1 MTFPKNALLLSGG
14 GARAAYQV
22 GVVKAITDYSANVIN
37 NNKKIFDIF
46 CGVSAGGI
54 NALDLACGND
64 SPVVAIDRLVEKW
77 QNFHVNQVYRTD
89 NISIIKNAYP
99 WLRTLIPFQKNKPF
113 KNLPMSFLDNS
124 PLKSLL
130 DTISY
135 ERVQEL
141 IKLKELYACSITCS
155 SYHTGQ
161 SVTFFEGDDEI
172 KEWEKDRRIGVRN
185 KLNTD
190 HLLASSAL
198 PMIFP
203 AQKIKSEWFGDGSMR
218 QQAPLSPAIHLGA
231 DRILV
236 IGTGKNAQFN
246 AHSLVNSEITL
257 PMNDKPY
264 PSLAQIGGHIL
275 NGLFVDNLFS
285 DIDRLKRTNE
295 MLKKFNKSDDISIRN
310 IDLLIINPSRKIDE
324 VASQFVHELP
334 KSILKLLS
342 RIGATERLG
351 GGLASYLLFESSYCK
366 ELIQIGYEDAWKK
379 RKEIGDFLKL

>member
-1 MTFPKNALLLSGG
+1 MKTQKNALLLSGG

-22 GVVKAITDYSANVIN
+22 GVMKAISDYFSHIQMAETR
-37 NNKKIFDIF
+37 IFDIF

-64 SPVVAIDRLVEKW
+64 NHVVAINSLVEKW
-77 QNFHVNQVYRTD
+77 QNFHVDQVYRTD
-89 NISIIKNAYP
+89 NISIMKNAYP
-99 WLRTLIPFQKNKPF
+99 WLKTMIPFQKNKPS
-113 KNLPMSFLDNS
+113 KSNPMSFLDNS

-130 DTISY
+130 DNIPYTK
-135 ERVQEL
+135 VQDL
-141 IKLKELYACSITCS
+141 INKNHLHACSITCS

-161 SVTFFEGDDEI
+161 SVTFFEGKEDI
-172 KEWEKDRRIGVRN
+172 KEWEKERRIGVRH

-198 PMIFP
+198 PLIFP

-218 QQAPLSPAIHLGA
+218 QQAPLSPAVHLGA
-231 DRILV
+231 DKILV
-236 IGTGKNAQFN
+236 IGTGKNAQFS
-246 AHSLVNSEITL
+246 ARSLMNNEITL

-285 DIDRLKRTNE
+285 DIDRLNRTNE
-295 MLKKFNKSDDISIRN
+295 MLKKLNKEESLPVRN
-310 IDLLIINPSRKIDE
+310 IELLIINPSRRIDE

-366 ELIQIGYEDAWKK
+366 ELIQIGYEDAWN
-379 RKEIGDFLKL
+379 RRQEIADFLT